1 MELMVASLWRIPWVR
16 RQRVRLR
23 RPIQILLAPVIINY
37 IKLVINTSRIVADP
51 PDFVD
56 RGRELHPS
64 IIALWH
70 GQFFLLPGVYPPDI
84 PGRAIVARHDDA
96 EALARVLRHFGLGL
110 VRGAG
115 AAGRGSARDR
125 GGAEAAHGLI
135 ASLRE
140 GFSIALTADV
150 PPGPARKAGPGII
163 MISSRSGR
171 PIVPFA
177 VATSRYWSANSW
189 SRMTINLPFSK
200 LGIVMGDPIYI
211 PREARAEELQRYQKQ
226 VEAAINDVTARA
238 YALAGADMT
247 RATPL
252 VSPPRAGQSQS
263 YYDQLK

>member
-1 MELMVASLWRIPWVR
+1 MAWVWKIPWVR

-23 RPIQILLAPVIINY
+23 RPVQVVLTPAIVNY
-37 IKLVINTSRIVADP
+37 IKLVINSSTIVADP
-51 PDFVD
+51 PDFIG
-56 RGRELHPS
+56 RARELHPS

-70 GQFFLLPGVYPPDI
+70 GQFFLLPGIYPRDI
-84 PGRAIVARHDDA
+84 PGRAIVSRHEDS
-96 EALARVLRHFGLGL
+96 EALARVLRYFGLGL

-115 AAGRGSARDR
+115 AAGRSGGRDR

-140 GFSIALTADV
+140 GFSVALTADV
-150 PPGPARKAGPGII
+150 PPGPARKAGPGVI

-211 PREARAEELQRYQKQ
+211 PREARADEFKGYQKE
-226 VEAAINDVTARA
+226 VEMAINDVTTRA
-238 YALAGADMT
+238 YALAGADIT

-252 VSPPRAGQSQS
+252 PCPPRADQSRS
-263 YYDQLK
+263 YYNQWK